1 MAIPLASRDER
12 ATAAEHGRI
21 CALATDCLRD
31 LRDCAAAYP
40 ELFPPDPFGPTVF
53 SGVALANAF
62 GSPWA
67 TPDQIRIA
75 TRTALWAFAAD
86 WLVDYVATSWEE
98 VDEII
103 RGCMAV
109 TESVV
114 PATEVPLQ
122 RFLASIRA
130 ELETSA
136 VWPALSAAWCDAL
149 RRYLRANAREW
160 KWKTAYTG
168 GDTSALPTF
177 AEYLANADNFGSHL
191 VNVSHW
197 ISNESVDG
205 PERLRPLAVAGEEIQ
220 RTLRLVNDLASYERD
235 LAWGDLNIL
244 MLGVGRDEVDRR
256 IDELAGDC
264 DRLIGALA
272 DGFPREAAYL
282 RRQLGYSMGYY
293 GMTDYWGAA

>member
-1 MAIPLASRDER
+1 MAIPLANRDER

-67 TPDQIRIA
+67 TRGQVRIA

-86 WLVDYVATSWEE
+86 WLIDYVATSRQE

-103 RGCMAV
+103 RGCSTVA
-109 TESVV
+109 ESVV

-149 RRYLRANAREW
+149 HRYLRANAREW
-160 KWKTAYTG
+160 EWKTAYAD
-168 GDTSALPTF
+168 GDRSALPTF

-197 ISNESVDG
+197 ISNESVDD
-205 PERLRPLAVAGEEIQ
+205 PERLRQLAVAGEEVQ
-220 RTLRLVNDLASYERD
+220 RALRLVNDLASYERD
-235 LAWGDLNIL
+235 LAWGDLNSL
-244 MLGVGRDEVDRR
+244 MLGVGRDEVGRR
-256 IDELAGDC
+256 IDELVAGC

-272 DGFPREAAYL
+272 DDFPREAEYL

-293 GMTDYWGAA
+293 GMTDYWGAE